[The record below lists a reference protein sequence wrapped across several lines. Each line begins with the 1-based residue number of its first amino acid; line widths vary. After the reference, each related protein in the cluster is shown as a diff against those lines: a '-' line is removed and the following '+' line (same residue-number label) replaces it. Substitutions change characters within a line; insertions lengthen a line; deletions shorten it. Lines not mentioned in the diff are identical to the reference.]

1 MTIFAGFTISFFITF
16 FTIPTIRKYFS
27 NRGIV
32 DKPDFRSQHLKP
44 IVRVGGISIFISF
57 IITFLI
63 ISSLGLINLSGTFG
77 ISFFTFVAV
86 AATLIFIVGLIDD
99 LINLSPFLRL
109 FFQFTTASLL
119 YAGNIRIEFIQ
130 IPYFNRIDFPTFLS
144 YLITIL
150 WIVGVTNSINWFDGL
165 DGLTAGIIFLYTF
178 ALTGYNIFNQEPNLA
193 IFSAIIAGSCISFI
207 RYNRFPASIIM
218 GDCGSNFLGFVI
230 SILSIYSFKR
240 VDLGIN
246 LIFSFLFLSVPLLDM
261 FFVIIRRILNQ
272 KSPFYPDRYHLHHR
286 LLKNGFNER
295 NTVLIIYSMA
305 FFTSSLS
312 IIFLKFFKL
321 N

>member
-16 FTIPTIRKYFS
+16 FTIPSIRKYCA

-44 IVRVGGISIFISF
+44 IVRVGGISIFTSF

-63 ISSLGLINLSGTFG
+63 ISSLGLINPSGIFG
-77 ISFFTFVAV
+77 ISFFTFIAV
-86 AATLIFIVGLIDD
+86 ASTLIFIVGLIDD

-119 YAGNIRIEFIQ
+119 YAGNIRIDFIQ
-130 IPYFNRIDFPTFLS
+130 IPYFDRIDFPNVLS

-207 RYNRFPASIIM
+207 RYNKFPASIIM

-240 VDLGIN
+240 IDLGIN
-246 LIFSFLFLSVPLLDM
+246 LIYSFLFLSVPLVDM
-261 FFVIIRRILNQ
+261 FLVIINRVLNQ
-272 KSPFYPDRYHLHHR
+272 KSPFYPDRHHLHHR

-295 NTVLIIYSMA
+295 KTVLIIYIMA

-312 IIFLKFFKL
+312 IIFLKL
-321 N
+321 IN